1 MYTWCETGQAI
12 AIDRLV
18 LLQHH
23 PAEVFLQ
30 DLLPLDHGGQV
41 DGDVPV
47 EPPRPQQSFVQHITP
62 GAGKSLQVGGNVR
75 KLGIE

>member
-41 DGDVPV
+41 DRDVPV
-47 EPPRPQQSFVQHITP
+47 EPARPQQGLV
-62 GAGKSLQVGGNVR
+62 
-75 KLGIE
+75 